1 MNKHNHDSN
10 GGDFAEGAETLP
22 RNKHVGSFA
31 EGEETLPHEHVGT
44 FVEGEET
51 LPPDDR
57 IGTFS
62 DREDAESC

>member
-22 RNKHVGSFA
+22 RNEHVGS
-31 EGEETLPHEHVGT
+31 

-57 IGTFS
+57 IGTFG
-62 DREDAESC
+62 DREDAESR

>member
-10 GGDFAEGAETLP
+10 GGDFAEGTETLP
-22 RNKHVGSFA
+22 RNEHVGSFA
-31 EGEETLPHEHVGT
+31 EGEATLPHEHVGT

-57 IGTFS
+57 TGTFG
-62 DREDAESC
+62 DREDAESR